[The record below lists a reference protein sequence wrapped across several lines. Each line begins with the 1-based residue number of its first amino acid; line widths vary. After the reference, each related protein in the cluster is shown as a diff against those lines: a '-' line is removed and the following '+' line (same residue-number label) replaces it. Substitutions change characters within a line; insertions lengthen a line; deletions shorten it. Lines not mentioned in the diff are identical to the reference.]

1 MPARK
6 IKLRVIGDPPRR
18 QYPYGYFDGAVAKNK
33 GGARFVLHINSTH
46 SVHFSLGCGKCTNTK
61 SELMALWALLTV
73 TKFMG
78 VPILSIFGD
87 SLVIITWATGKS
99 TLNLPHLSHWS
110 DETRDLLQSFPGM
123 IMKHVF
129 REHNQTADSLSKK
142 ALTLDSGYG
151 TFIEVMNDITIDH
164 GIFRL
169 F

>member
-1 MPARK
+1 
-6 IKLRVIGDPPRR
+6 
-18 QYPYGYFDGAVAKNK
+18 
-33 GGARFVLHINSTH
+33 
-46 SVHFSLGCGKCTNTK
+46 
-61 SELMALWALLTV
+61 MALWALLTV
-73 TKFMG
+73 TKFMV
-78 VPILSIFGD
+78 VPILSIFGN

-123 IMKHVF
+123 IMKHIF

-142 ALTLDSGYG
+142 DLTLDSGYG